1 MITMRKNIIAGILPN
16 ILMIIW
22 AVYEL
27 LQGINYEQNSRIFI
41 SALFILFFIVVIV
54 ISLVKVVKY
63 PNDPTYL
70 KKK

>member
-1 MITMRKNIIAGILPN
+1 MRKNIIAGILPN

-41 SALFILFFIVVIV
+41 SALFILFFIAVII
-54 ISLVKVVKY
+54 ISLIKVIKY

>member
-27 LQGINYEQNSRIFI
+27 LQGINNEQNSRIFI
-41 SALFILFFIVVIV
+41 SAAFILFFIAVII

>member
-22 AVYEL
+22 AIYEL

-41 SALFILFFIVVIV
+41 SALFILFFIVVII

>member
-1 MITMRKNIIAGILPN
+1 MRKNIIAGILPN

-27 LQGINYEQNSRIFI
+27 LKGINYEQNSRIFI
-41 SALFILFFIVVIV
+41 SALFILFFIAVII

>member
-1 MITMRKNIIAGILPN
+1 MRKNIIAGILPN

-22 AVYEL
+22 AIYEL

-41 SALFILFFIVVIV
+41 SALFILFFIAVII
-54 ISLVKVVKY
+54 ISLIKVIKY

>member
-41 SALFILFFIVVIV
+41 SALFILFFIVVII

>member
-1 MITMRKNIIAGILPN
+1 MRKDIIAGIFPN

-27 LQGINYEQNSRIFI
+27 LQGIKYEQNSRIYI
-41 SALFILFFIVVIV
+41 SVVVILFFVAVIAV
-54 ISLVKVVKY
+54 SLVKVIKY

>member
-1 MITMRKNIIAGILPN
+1 MRKDIIAGIFPN
-16 ILMIIW
+16 ILMIFW

-27 LQGINYEQNSRIFI
+27 LQGIKYEQNSRIYI
-41 SALFILFFIVVIV
+41 SVVVILFFVAVIAV
-54 ISLVKVVKY
+54 SLVKVIKH

>member
-1 MITMRKNIIAGILPN
+1 MRKNIIAGILPN

-22 AVYEL
+22 AIYEL

-41 SALFILFFIVVIV
+41 SALFILFFIVVII

>member
-22 AVYEL
+22 AIYEL

-41 SALFILFFIVVIV
+41 SALFILFFIAVII
-54 ISLVKVVKY
+54 ISLIKVIKY